1 MEIIYGI
8 PKRFKEGEIM
18 VRCPFC
24 EGDDCEKVELYSEDI
39 SWAVCRSCGEIFDYE
54 TTSNRGMVDE
64 LG

>member
-1 MEIIYGI
+1 
-8 PKRFKEGEIM
+8 M

-64 LG
+64 LD